1 MIKLFGSYSGPSFE
15 FDLLQVPTFPS
26 FENDG
31 SKSTDRNTIAF
42 GIEDAITQSPA
53 VKSITDQSKE
63 LTPKGSKEENNF
75 LTSLIDIPEE
85 QTQKP
90 QVENEGDRKLLVHV
104 PNIHIELDTNLN
116 DIEDNQGNRDDVTN
130 DIVFDYDNYVQN
142 YEYIEPDNFD
152 PKLIPND
159 RGASF
164 ANIVQAT
171 VVETSARSVRDPSI
185 GSK

>member
-1 MIKLFGSYSGPSFE
+1 MIAY
-15 FDLLQVPTFPS
+15 PT
-26 FENDG
+26 
-31 SKSTDRNTIAF
+31 I
-42 GIEDAITQSPA
+42 
-53 VKSITDQSKE
+53 
-63 LTPKGSKEENNF
+63 
-75 LTSLIDIPEE
+75 
-85 QTQKP
+85 QTQTSP
-90 QVENEGDRKLLVHV
+90 LDNEGDRKLIVHV
-104 PNIHIELDTNLN
+104 PNIHIELDGDNRKDTEDGKKVPTNE
-116 DIEDNQGNRDDVTN
+116 IS
-130 DIVFDYDNYVQN
+130 FDYDDYVQN

>member
-1 MIKLFGSYSGPSFE
+1 M
-15 FDLLQVPTFPS
+15 
-26 FENDG
+26 
-31 SKSTDRNTIAF
+31 
-42 GIEDAITQSPA
+42 
-53 VKSITDQSKE
+53 TDQSKD
-63 LTPKGSKEENNF
+63 LTSPGKNEENNI
-75 LTSLIDIPEE
+75 LSSLIDFPE
-85 QTQKP
+85 QRTKKP
-90 QVENEGDRKLLVHV
+90 VVENEGDRKLLVHV
-104 PNIHIELDTNLN
+104 PNIHIELN
-116 DIEDNQGNRDDVTN
+116 DNQDSRDDIPK
-130 DIVFDYDNYVQN
+130 DIAFDYDNYVQN

>member
-1 MIKLFGSYSGPSFE
+1 M
-15 FDLLQVPTFPS
+15 
-26 FENDG
+26 
-31 SKSTDRNTIAF
+31 
-42 GIEDAITQSPA
+42 
-53 VKSITDQSKE
+53 
-63 LTPKGSKEENNF
+63 
-75 LTSLIDIPEE
+75 
-85 QTQKP
+85 
-90 QVENEGDRKLLVHV
+90 ENEGDRKLLVHV
-104 PNIHIELDTNLN
+104 PNIHIELDRNLN
-116 DIEDNQGNRDDVTN
+116 EIKDKQDSREEIQSE
-130 DIVFDYDNYVQN
+130 IAFDYDNYVQN

>member
-1 MIKLFGSYSGPSFE
+1 M
-15 FDLLQVPTFPS
+15 
-26 FENDG
+26 
-31 SKSTDRNTIAF
+31 KSL
-42 GIEDAITQSPA
+42 
-53 VKSITDQSKE
+53 TDQAKE
-63 LTPKGSKEENNF
+63 STSQGRNEENNI
-75 LTSLIDIPEE
+75 LSSLIAFQEE
-85 QTQKP
+85 QTKKP
-90 QVENEGDRKLLVHV
+90 LAENEGDRKLLVHV
-104 PNIHIELDTNLN
+104 PNIHIELDGNLN
-116 DIEDNQGNRDDVTN
+116 DINDIQDGRDDVPK
-130 DIVFDYDNYVQN
+130 DIAFDYDNYVQN